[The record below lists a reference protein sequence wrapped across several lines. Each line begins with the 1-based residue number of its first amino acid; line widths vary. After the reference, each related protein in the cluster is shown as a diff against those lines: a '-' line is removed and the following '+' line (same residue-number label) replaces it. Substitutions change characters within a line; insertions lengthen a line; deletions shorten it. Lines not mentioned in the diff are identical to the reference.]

1 MMWTESRS
9 IRRRSSRGQSL
20 VEFALI
26 FPILILVIVAVFDVG
41 RLVFAYNTIT
51 NAAREATR
59 FGIVDQT
66 DTLIKAEAVSQSTSL
81 GIPAANVVVDFC
93 NPITSVC
100 TTTRPTNLDALVR
113 VRVSYSWT
121 AITPIIGNLIG
132 PKTITADSRM
142 VIERVYP

>member
-1 MMWTESRS
+1 MPAGKRER
-9 IRRRSSRGQSL
+9 SRGQGL

-66 DTLIKAEAVSQSTSL
+66 ATLIQGEAINQGTSL
-81 GIPAANVVVDFC
+81 GLTNADVVVEFC
-93 NPITSVC
+93 NPITNVC
-100 TTTRPTNLDALVR
+100 TTTKPTNLDALVK
-113 VRVSYSWT
+113 VRVSYAWR

-142 VIERVYP
+142 VIERVFP

>member
-1 MMWTESRS
+1 MSSKDATRKP
-9 IRRRSSRGQSL
+9 RRSKGQGL

-26 FPILILVIVAVFDVG
+26 FPILILIIVAVFDVG

-66 DTLIKAEAVSQSTSL
+66 AAAIKAEAVNQATSL
-81 GIPAANVVVDFC
+81 GLAPANVVVEFC
-93 NPITSVC
+93 NPVTSVC
-100 TTTRPTNLDALVR
+100 TTTKPTSLDALVK
-113 VRVSYSWT
+113 VRVSYAWS

-142 VIERVYP
+142 VIERVFP

>member
-1 MMWTESRS
+1 M
-9 IRRRSSRGQSL
+9 IRRLQTSRGRSAGQAL

-26 FPILILVIVAVFDVG
+26 FPILILVLVAIFDVG

-59 FGIVDQT
+59 FAIVDQT
-66 DTLIKAEAVSQSTSL
+66 DTLIKAEAINQATSL
-81 GIPAANVVVDFC
+81 GLVAGDVSVEFC
-93 NPITSVC
+93 NPVTNVC
-100 TTTRPTNLDALVR
+100 STTRPTNLDALVK
-113 VRVSYSWT
+113 VRVSYAWS

-142 VIERVYP
+142 VIERVFP